1 MNIIKQLENKIY
13 NNNKFA
19 GAALGSLILLTA
31 IAEAL
36 LQGGEYHGDYRQ
48 LITTSTDLPIHR
60 LSKLKRK
67 AGRKFQ
73 SFLTR

>member
-1 MNIIKQLENKIY
+1 MNVIKQLENKIY

-36 LQGGEYHGDYRQ
+36 L
-48 LITTSTDLPIHR
+48 
-60 LSKLKRK
+60 
-67 AGRKFQ
+67 
-73 SFLTR
+73 